1 MRGRERLFA
10 TLGIW
15 VAAAVIM
22 NTLIDRLTRVTADF
36 SGLWENGPQ
45 VVFGPDFSDQVWSQ
59 WQEAIASADAVRNQV
74 AAQVTNAMS
83 AQLDAQMAPLVL
95 LLLAVLL
102 AAVVSTAVIWR
113 NAHLDAAQPAARAVK
128 TSGKTKRGE
137 AAANRVELVINTLDD
152 TELAELRS
160 RLEAVED
167 EPTSFEELLLR
178 REENQR
184 RR

>member
-1 MRGRERLFA
+1 MRGRERLFS

-36 SGLWENGPQ
+36 SGLWENGPR
-45 VVFGPDFSDQVWSQ
+45 VVFGPEFSDQVWSQ
-59 WQEAIASADAVRNQV
+59 WQEAITRADAVRNQV
-74 AAQVTNAMS
+74 ATQVTNAMS
-83 AQLDAQMAPLVL
+83 AQLDAQMGPLVL
-95 LLLAVLL
+95 LLLAVLF
-102 AAVVSTAVIWR
+102 AAVVATAVVWR
-113 NAHLDAAQPAARAVK
+113 NAHLDAAQPAARGVRA
-128 TSGKTKRGE
+128 SGKTKRGE
-137 AAANRVELVINTLDD
+137 AGNRVELVINTLDD

-160 RLEAVED
+160 RLEVAED